1 MMYKNKRQ
9 SKNGS
14 NLHELFMPN
23 WNILKYHQIV
33 NWIFNEEK
41 IKNKRMRKSLI
52 IMSTMEKYMQS
63 LLSLREFNVV
73 HRGSSVD

>member
-1 MMYKNKRQ
+1 
-9 SKNGS
+9 
-14 NLHELFMPN
+14 
-23 WNILKYHQIV
+23 
-33 NWIFNEEK
+33 
-41 IKNKRMRKSLI
+41 MRKSLI